1 MLSAKSKRFLMAR
14 PVPCWG
20 RYSMQKIL
28 SVNGQ
33 GGKRGFRVYPKRDL
47 PENKQARQTQSWQ
60 VSYFT
65 DQQLLP
71 MLITCYIANIGFKFI
86 PQ

>member
-1 MLSAKSKRFLMAR
+1 
-14 PVPCWG
+14 
-20 RYSMQKIL
+20 MQKIL

-33 GGKRGFRVYPKRDL
+33 GGKRGFRVYPKWDL
-47 PENKQARQTQSWQ
+47 PENKQAKQTQSWQ

-71 MLITCYIANIGFKFI
+71 MLIKCYIANIGFKFI